1 MKSNPACE
9 CSAAA
14 GTAGAAYKS
23 IYVPFDN
30 SAHAL
35 RAVDLGLDSATAGF
49 HDRLRG
55 LPGAWEGARHGDLMA
70 EDSRAHR
77 PPLRFPVHPS
87 ANTMG
92 AQWPK

>member
-14 GTAGAAYKS
+14 GAGGAAYKS

-35 RAVDLGLDSATAGF
+35 RAVDLVNAWSYFDS
-49 HDRLRG
+49 
-55 LPGAWEGARHGDLMA
+55 
-70 EDSRAHR
+70 
-77 PPLRFPVHPS
+77 HPEEIEN
-87 ANTMG
+87 AIRENE
-92 AQWPK
+92 AA